1 MKFNFYLKNAAGNN
15 VVAAQIREQ
24 TRMASVAYGL
34 SILNHEVRICNVSS
48 EFQQSNRWDYFKHLY
63 GSLESA
69 KSVHPAEDAMHGVRV
84 DIGIKCSVE
93 CQHDDILLNKCGL
106 LVAHEHN
113 EKYSQAKNLLP
124 VSFLCFD
131 GTIEYFIEQ
140 GLFNAYLNDDLETI
154 RSHFSVEKTKQVC
167 FAGVGHYDRQKMFA
181 SLPNYCEIILKDEPV
196 MISGE
201 YLKWASSFKAGL
213 SPSGDTPKANRFS
226 DLVVL
231 GLATIA
237 PLCPIAIMPPLN
249 RVNSILL
256 KNWNDIDG
264 LENGLGNVES
274 IVAEADKDYRA
285 GWSPMGQAR
294 QILELL
300 KC

>member
-1 MKFNFYLKNAAGNN
+1 MNFNFYLQNAARNN
-15 VVAAQIREQ
+15 VVVAQIREQ
-24 TRMASVAYGL
+24 TRMACIAYGL
-34 SILNHEVRICNVSS
+34 STLGHEVRICSASS
-48 EFQQSNRWDYFKHLY
+48 EFEQSNRWDYFKHLY
-63 GSLESA
+63 GGFGDAIRVL
-69 KSVHPAEDAMHGVRV
+69 PAEDARYGTRP
-84 DIGIKCSVE
+84 DIGIKCSVG
-93 CQHDDILLNKCGL
+93 CKHDDILLNKCGL

-113 EKYSQAKNLLP
+113 EKRNGAKNLLP
-124 VSFLCFD
+124 VPFICFD

-140 GLFNAYLNDDLETI
+140 DLFNAYLNDDLETI

-181 SLPNYCEIILKDEPV
+181 SLQNYCEIILKDKPV

-237 PLCPIAIMPPLN
+237 PPCSIAITPPLN

-256 KNWNDIDG
+256 KDWNDIDG
-264 LENGLGNVES
+264 LENGLGNAES